1 MIVGIT
7 INNILRDHITQ
18 ITRAYTEVTGEIPIE
33 PINPYKLEDSFPT
46 KEKNEAITEFMLL
59 TDGQEIEE
67 MVYNESDESF
77 NVFDMMYNE
86 ASFEIFGRA
95 IESKP
100 NIIRSLKLLEKKCKV
115 EFVLINK
122 ESPRSKCATLFF
134 LSKHAFDFNKIYFPD
149 KEKEF
154 WNYADVIISDN
165 PKVLNKKPKNK
176 ISIKVENEFN
186 VDIKSDYTIINLID
200 AKKLKSIIKSIKT
213 SKKTDGTNSN
223 NIE

>member
-1 MIVGIT
+1 MVVGIT

-18 ITRAYTEVTGEIPIE
+18 ITRAYSEVTGENPIE

-46 KEKNEAITEFMLL
+46 RERNEAATEFKVL
-59 TDGQEIEE
+59 TDGQETEE
-67 MVYNESDESF
+67 MPYNESDESF

-95 IESKP
+95 IESEP
-100 NIIRSLKLLEKKCKV
+100 NIIRNLKALEKKCKV

-134 LSKHAFDFNKIYFPD
+134 LSKNAFDFNKIYFPD
-149 KEKEF
+149 TEKDF
-154 WNYADVIISDN
+154 WSYADVIITDN
-165 PKVLNKKPKNK
+165 PKVLKKKPKNK
-176 ISIKVENEFN
+176 VSIKVENQFN
-186 VDIKSDYTIINLID
+186 IDIKSDYTIINLID

-213 SKKTDGTNSN
+213 SKETDGTNSD